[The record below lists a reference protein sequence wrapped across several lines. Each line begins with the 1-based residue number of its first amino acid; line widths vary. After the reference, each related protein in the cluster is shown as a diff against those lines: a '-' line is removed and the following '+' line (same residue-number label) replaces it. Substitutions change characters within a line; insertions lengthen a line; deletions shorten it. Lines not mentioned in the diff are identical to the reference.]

1 MNKKQPRNSNIEL
14 LRIFSMFFIVLAHCI
29 GSVTNIETDTGIP
42 FFTKVLFGS
51 WSILGVYLYVIISA
65 WFLCDKEL
73 SSKGFVKT
81 LLKDIIYILGFAVV
95 AFVLKVSALGFAPA
109 TKSVASYFLDAL
121 FYPFH
126 WFVFSYLIMY
136 LLAPYMNK
144 LLKELPA
151 KNIKLFLLV
160 VYFVYCMGSLSLN
173 SDGRVLDVAGFCIVY
188 ITAGYLKKEQYVG
201 RLRNIVFAAT
211 ASGAVVLSKVAL
223 HYVDGS
229 NSNLYYLKRAIEG
242 TIANTERHSIFLLF
256 IAFEIFLFVVSMPA
270 KKSKAIN
277 LLASATFGIYLFHET
292 VFTNITYSIGDDQIV
307 KRAAVR
313 DVVVKWFSDEGFIR
327 PDYTFPLI
335 IILIAFLIFFVG
347 VIVDCIV
354 QKTVFSFCYKKLS
367 PKSNKIIERLDDY
380 FKANE
385 L

>member
-1 MNKKQPRNSNIEL
+1 MDKKQPRNSNIEL

-109 TKSVASYFLDAL
+109 AKFVASYFLDAL

-160 VYFVYCMGSLSLN
+160 VYFVYFMGSLSLN

-188 ITAGYLKKEQYVG
+188 ITAGYIKKKNYVG
-201 RLRNIVFAAT
+201 GFKNLLYALIAIC
-211 ASGAVVLSKVAL
+211 AVILSKVAL
-223 HYVDGS
+223 HYIGD
-229 NSNLYYLKRAIEG
+229 NSDLYYLKRTIEG
-242 TIANTERHSIFLLF
+242 TVAYTARQSAFLLFVAFEIFLLF
-256 IAFEIFLFVVSMPA
+256 ISLP
-270 KKSKAIN
+270 KKNSKVIN
-277 LLASATFGIYLFHET
+277 FIASSTFGIYLFHET
-292 VFTNITYSIGDDQIV
+292 VFTDVVYTIGNSQIT
-307 KRAAVR
+307 KRASVK
-313 DVVVKWFSDEGFIR
+313 DIVVKWFSDQGFIKG
-327 PDYTFPLI
+327 DYTFPVV
-335 IILIAFLIFFVG
+335 IILITLLVFFFGFV
-347 VIVDCIV
+347 VDYMV
-354 QKTVFSFCYKKLS
+354 QKTLFAFCYKKLTAKDN
-367 PKSNKIIERLDDY
+367 KSLKLLDVYFDENK
-380 FKANE
+380 
-385 L
+385 